1 MYDEVKIRETSTPV
15 AAVERV
21 SARGVTKVYAAG
33 DQKSSVLRD
42 LNLSVC
48 AGESVAIMG
57 VSGTGKS
64 TLLNMLG
71 GLDRP
76 DGGTISIG
84 GVDLGTASVNRLSR
98 LRAESIAFIF
108 QFYNLVGTLTASE
121 NVLAGLQA
129 ARRTTREDERR
140 VTEALRSVG
149 LEGKAGAFPS
159 ELSGGQQQRVA
170 IARALV
176 KQSPVILA
184 DEPTGNLDRSTAKDV
199 IRLLVD
205 SAKANAAALVV
216 VTHDPSLMSVVD
228 RAYRLENG
236 HLVRG

>member
-1 MYDEVKIRETSTPV
+1 MLEALKIREVAMPV
-15 AAVERV
+15 EKTALV
-21 SARGVTKVYAAG
+21 SAHGVTKIYQAG
-33 DQKSSVLRD
+33 DQKSNVLRELD
-42 LNLSVC
+42 LSVS
-48 AGESVAIMG
+48 AGETVAILG

-76 DGGTISIG
+76 DQGTITIA
-84 GVDLGTASVNRLSR
+84 GVDLSSATANRLAR

-108 QFYNLVGTLTASE
+108 QFYNLVATLTAFE

-129 ARRTTREDERR
+129 ARRTTKADEAR
-140 VTEALRSVG
+140 VMEALRSVG
-149 LEGKAGAFPS
+149 LQDKGMAFPG

-184 DEPTGNLDRSTAKDV
+184 DEPTGNLDRATAKE
-199 IRLLVD
+199 ITSLLVE
-205 SAKANAAALVV
+205 SAKAHSAALVV
-216 VTHDPSLMSVVD
+216 VTHDPSLAESVD

-236 HLVRG
+236 RLVKE